1 MLYQKQ
7 KLAVMNTTQIF
18 PMTDRQ
24 KQTKIGQCWIV
35 REGFCTSILQ
45 LNYQM
50 FLCMGLCQTNASFR
64 AKSIYQACVIILCLL
79 TTSVSLKCWVLLK
92 EYSMFRINVGPIQK
106 HSNTVLISTKHCE
119 CFINK
124 DPGFL
129 GF

>member
-1 MLYQKQ
+1 MDSDARSTCPQSFGLTDLRTVMTVVPTHKALFTGGGGGIIMLYQKQ

-18 PMTDRQ
+18 PTTDRQ

-64 AKSIYQACVIILCLL
+64 AKSIYQSYV
-79 TTSVSLKCWVLLK
+79 
-92 EYSMFRINVGPIQK
+92 Y
-106 HSNTVLISTKHCE
+106 
-119 CFINK
+119 
-124 DPGFL
+124 
-129 GF
+129 